1 MKFIQEEWF
10 SLLSQNDIN
19 FRLIEGFLNSI
30 KENFS
35 NFLLERIVNLQDA
48 NVRINFK
55 INEFNIL
62 FFVIREIQL
71 FIIVL
76 LMVIGLLL
84 ICY

>member
-10 SLLSQNDIN
+10 SLLSQKDIN
-19 FRLIEGFLNSI
+19 LRLIEGFLNSI

-55 INEFNIL
+55 TNESNT

>member
-1 MKFIQEEWF
+1 LKFIQEEWF
-10 SLLSQNDIN
+10 SLLSQKDIN
-19 FRLIEGFLNSI
+19 LRLIEGFLNSI

-55 INEFNIL
+55 TNESNT
-62 FFVIREIQL
+62 FFGIREIQL

>member
-55 INEFNIL
+55 INEFNI
-62 FFVIREIQL
+62 FF
-71 FIIVL
+71 F
-76 LMVIGLLL
+76 
-84 ICY
+84 CN

>member
-10 SLLSQNDIN
+10 SLLSQKDIN
-19 FRLIEGFLNSI
+19 IRLIEGFLNSI

-55 INEFNIL
+55 INEFNI
-62 FFVIREIQL
+62 FF
-71 FIIVL
+71 F
-76 LMVIGLLL
+76 
-84 ICY
+84 CN